1 MTSPDFVTDID
12 GAQVHLGDT
21 VKVLAIDA
29 SIKLEKDEV
38 EKVKS
43 MVGEEFE
50 VDEIDEQGCAWVT
63 KWWHTTES
71 ESESEAHGILL
82 TSQQMKLVRSKNGS

>member
-1 MTSPDFVTDID
+1 M
-12 GAQVHLGDT
+12 GDT
-21 VKVLAIDA
+21 VKVLAIDT
-29 SIKLEKDEV
+29 SIKLEKNEL
-38 EKVKS
+38 EKVTS

-50 VDEIDEQGCAWVT
+50 VDEIDEHGCAWVT

-71 ESESEAHGILL
+71 ESEAHAISL